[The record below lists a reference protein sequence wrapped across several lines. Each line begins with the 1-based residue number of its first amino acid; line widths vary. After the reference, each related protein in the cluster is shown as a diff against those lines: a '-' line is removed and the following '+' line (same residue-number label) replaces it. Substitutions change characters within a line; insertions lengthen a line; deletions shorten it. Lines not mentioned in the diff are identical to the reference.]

1 MASKPILSAVP
12 ATPEERSVDR
22 RICEP
27 DGTAALWEAFWS
39 SVEIGV
45 RNALVRACQPLVR
58 VMVMRLPANV
68 RAYWEKDD
76 LQSFGQ
82 LGLMEAIDRW
92 APDSPLDGLGAY
104 ATKDLRVIPR

>member
-1 MASKPILSAVP
+1 
-12 ATPEERSVDR
+12 
-22 RICEP
+22 
-27 DGTAALWEAFWS
+27 
-39 SVEIGV
+39 
-45 RNALVRACQPLVR
+45 
-58 VMVMRLPANV
+58 MVMRLPANV